1 MAKATDIIKRW
12 KEKKAIKPQEDLKD
26 VLKVLEYYKFKIRE
40 GGKHEIIVFHEK
52 LKDLDYGSMGIGKE
66 LTIPLVKGKKVKKYY
81 ISSGLMKYIELLEE
95 FYGY

>member
-12 KEKKAIKPQEDLKD
+12 KKKKETKPQEDLKD
-26 VLKVLEYYKFKIRE
+26 VLKVLEYYEFKIRE

-52 LKDLDYGSMGIGKE
+52 LKDLDYGSMGIGNE
-66 LTIPLVKGKKVKKYY
+66 LTIPLVKGRTVRKHY
-81 ISSGLMKYIELLEE
+81 IIKLMKYIEILEE